1 MVVKLGLTHL
11 MQDAANYT
19 KHTLIKLNLLLLYN
33 YMTEY
38 KPTART
44 LGVAFQSCKT
54 RQMLFTTQHI
64 GLSLIYTLNF

>member
-38 KPTART
+38 KPTALT

-64 GLSLIYTLNF
+64 GLSLIYTLKF